1 MKRILFILLASFCV
15 ATSYSQ
21 VYFEED
27 LYSVNDSLGTNP
39 QYVLDWCN
47 GIIKKGTKNPE
58 VYLLRSIC
66 AFYLSDYKLAIKS
79 NDMALKYAT
88 DEKYKSGVYHIR
100 GLIYLGMEND
110 KRALKSFSNAIK
122 NDTTLVESYIERV
135 NLYLKKGNYE
145 LAVQDAKTVVFLKPR
160 YVNLLLLA
168 KCYFKQGELEYALST
183 VNFVIENKPD
193 MEEAHQLLSEI
204 NNRLKEIESQKND

>member
-47 GIIKKGTKNPE
+47 TLVKNGTKKAE
-58 VYLLRSIC
+58 VYLLRCIS

-79 NDMALKYAT
+79 NDMALKYTT
-88 DEKYKSGVYHIR
+88 DDKYKAEVYHIR
-100 GLIYLGMEND
+100 GLIYLGIEND

-135 NLYLKKGNYE
+135 NLYLKNGSYD
-145 LAVQDAKTVVFLKPR
+145 LAVQDAKAVVYLKPR

-168 KCYFKQGELEYALST
+168 KCYFKQGEFEYALST

-193 MEEAHQLLSEI
+193 MEEAHQLLLEI
-204 NNRLKEIESQKND
+204 NTRLKEIESQKND